1 MLNLAVY
8 SVIVVRSTIKLSAV
22 VDTNLRLILGL
33 RVNGATECRSHDA
46 GTPQLRTNFTQR
58 LSVWPISSCL
68 RFPSLHFW
76 LRISIPAFL
85 VDAVLF

>member
-46 GTPQLRTNFTQR
+46 GTPQLRTNFTEPSR
-58 LSVWPISSCL
+58 LNDFLSGPYLPVSVFHPCTFGYA
-68 RFPSLHFW
+68 FPFPHF
-76 LRISIPAFL
+76 
-85 VDAVLF
+85 